1 MIIRHQ
7 GGEGTPP
14 EASATSSQPS
24 ANLHTRIFQEA
35 QMRRKLATAAKKD
48 KRLDQLKT
56 LSVTLA
62 KAIDEGQDNPS
73 ALASLAKQYRET
85 IREIEELEGLDAGDD
100 EISNII
106 AIRAADGKPGAVRP
120 DRTSVS

>member
-1 MIIRHQ
+1 
-7 GGEGTPP
+7 
-14 EASATSSQPS
+14 
-24 ANLHTRIFQEA
+24 
-35 QMRRKLATAAKKD
+35 MRRKLATAAKKD
-48 KRLDQLKT
+48 TRLDQLKT